1 MNTAVGKG
9 IDIMKKLINAS
20 FEIPK
25 LGFKFKTQRQE
36 IDKKK
41 KKMKV

>member
-1 MNTAVGKG
+1 MDTAVGKG
-9 IDIMKKLINAS
+9 RDIMKKLINAG

-36 IDKKK
+36 FDEEKKL
-41 KKMKV
+41 KV